1 MNEMRYQLEL
11 LKATNQKIS
20 TQEQMYRRICST
32 SNNAYLYYSFRK
44 KELTTLGRWDTF
56 FDFPVSEW
64 KDVVKLFDVVKES
77 YMLPLRDVLFL
88 EKNGL
93 EDAFLECATQDERQW
108 LEFKTH
114 IFYDEN
120 GEPNDKLITIRNIT
134 NIHNKTE
141 ELKYMAY
148 YDTLTGLH
156 NRNYFVHQLGIW
168 LEKAKNENTI
178 VSVINIDIDDFRK
191 INDGMGIIVGDELVQ
206 QLGGYLHDLEEEHV
220 LACHLDS
227 DIYCMAIYDPSGT
240 RSVEHIHKV
249 IHNRIKAPFVLSG
262 GQKLYI
268 TVSMGVAEYPEA
280 ASTPL
285 ELINSAEIVM
295 FKGKAMGKNSI
306 QYYDTPIL
314 MEFLQN
320 IALENRLNE
329 AISNSR
335 FLLYYQPQ
343 YYTDTKKLRGV
354 EALIRWSDTDGMMI
368 SPGVFIP
375 VAEKN
380 GSIVV
385 IGKWVLEESFRQYT
399 EWKKKYSYPLI
410 MSVNVSAIQ
419 YNTDDFVDIL
429 FYLLKKYEV
438 KPYEIELEIT
448 ESVLIDNF
456 VAVSEKLRRLR
467 DYGIRI
473 SLDDFGTGFS
483 SLSYL
488 KKLPIDTLK
497 IDKSF
502 IDTVLTDSATRI
514 ITESIITMVKTLGFE
529 SIAEGVE
536 EENQYDYLQVIGCD
550 IIQGFLFGKPQTA
563 EGIERLLQEAGE

>member
-1 MNEMRYQLEL
+1 MRYQLEL
-11 LKATNQKIS
+11 LKATNQKLS
-20 TQEQMYRRICST
+20 TKEQMYRRICDT
-32 SNNAYLYYSFRK
+32 SNNAYLYYSFHK
-44 KELTTLGRWDTF
+44 NEVVTLGRWNAF
-56 FDFPVSEW
+56 FDFQITDW
-64 KDVVKLFDVVKES
+64 KDIAKLFDIVKES
-77 YMLPLRDVLFL
+77 HMLPLRDVLFL

-93 EDAFLECATQDERQW
+93 DDAFVECATQNTRKW
-108 LEFKTH
+108 LEIKTH
-114 IFYDEN
+114 VFYDDN
-120 GEPNDKLITIRNIT
+120 SVPADKLITIRDIT
-134 NIHNKTE
+134 KLHERTE

-148 YDTLTGLH
+148 YDSLTGLH
-156 NRNYFVHQLGIW
+156 NRNYFVHQLGNW
-168 LEKAKNENTI
+168 LEKAQAESAI
-178 VSVINIDIDDFRK
+178 VSVVNIDIDDFRK
-191 INDGMGIIVGDELVQ
+191 VNDGMGIVVGDELVQ
-206 QLGGYLHDLEEEHV
+206 QLGCFIHEMEEEHV

-227 DIYCMAIYDPSGT
+227 DIFCMAIYDPSGS

-249 IHNRIKAPFVLSG
+249 IQNRIKAPFVLSG
-262 GQKLYI
+262 GQKIYI

-280 ASTPL
+280 ACTPL
-285 ELINSAEIVM
+285 ELINASEIVM
-295 FKGKAMGKNSI
+295 YKGKAMGKNVI

-320 IALENRLNE
+320 IELENRLND
-329 AISNSR
+329 AIVHNR
-335 FLLYYQPQ
+335 FTLYYQPQ
-343 YYTDTKKLRGV
+343 YFTDSKKLRGV
-354 EALIRWSDTDGMMI
+354 EALIRWSDTNGMMI

-385 IGKWVLEESFRQYT
+385 IGKWVLEESLRQYT
-399 EWKKKYSYPLI
+399 EWKRKFTYPLI
-410 MSVNVSAIQ
+410 MSINVSAIQ

-429 FYLLKKYEV
+429 FLLLKKYDV

-456 VAVSEKLRRLR
+456 TAVSEKLKRLR
-467 DYGIRI
+467 DYGLRI

-502 IDTVLTDSATRI
+502 IDTVLTDKSTRI
-514 ITESIITMVKTLGFE
+514 ITESVINMVKTLGFE

-550 IIQGFLFGKPQTA
+550 IIQGYLFGKPQTA
-563 EGIERLLQEAGE
+563 NEIERLLEDSSM

>member
-11 LKATNQKIS
+11 LKATNQKLS
-20 TQEQMYRRICST
+20 TQEQMYRRICDT
-32 SNNAYLYYSFRK
+32 SNNAYLYYSFHK
-44 KELTTLGRWDTF
+44 NEVITLGRWSAF
-56 FDFPVSEW
+56 FDFQVTEW
-64 KDVVKLFDVVKES
+64 KEITKLFDIVKET
-77 YMLPLRDVLFL
+77 YILPLRDVLFL

-93 EDAFLECATQDERQW
+93 DDACVECYTQNTRKW

-114 IFYDEN
+114 VFYDDN
-120 GEPNDKLITIRNIT
+120 GTPTDKLLTVRDITKLRD
-134 NIHNKTE
+134 KTE

-156 NRNYFVHQLGIW
+156 NRNYFVHQLGNW
-168 LEKAKNENTI
+168 LEKAGAESTI
-178 VSVINIDIDDFRK
+178 VSVLNIDIDDFRK
-191 INDGMGIIVGDELVQ
+191 INDGLGIVVGDELVQ
-206 QLGGYLHDLEEEHV
+206 QLGCFLHELEEEYV

-227 DIYCMAIYDPSGT
+227 DIFCIAVYDPSGN

-249 IHNRIKAPFVLSG
+249 IQTRIKAPFVLSG
-262 GQKLYI
+262 GHKLYI
-268 TVSMGVAEYPEA
+268 TVSMGVAEFPEA
-280 ASTPL
+280 AVSPL
-285 ELINSAEIVM
+285 ELINAAEIVM
-295 FKGKAMGKNSI
+295 FKGKAMGKNVI

-320 IALENRLNE
+320 IELENKLKD
-329 AISNSR
+329 AIANNR
-335 FLLYYQPQ
+335 FILYYQPQ
-343 YYTDTKKLRGV
+343 YYTDSKKLRGV

-380 GSIVV
+380 GSIVI
-385 IGKWVLEESFRQYT
+385 IGRWVLEESLRQYT
-399 EWKKKYSYPLI
+399 EWKRKYTYPLI
-410 MSVNVSAIQ
+410 MSINVSAIQ
-419 YNTDDFVDIL
+419 YNTEDFVDIL
-429 FYLLKKYEV
+429 FQLLKKYEV

-456 VAVSEKLRRLR
+456 VAVSEKLKRLR
-467 DYGIRI
+467 DFGIRI

-502 IDTVLTDSATRI
+502 IDTVLTDSSTRI
-514 ITESIITMVKTLGFE
+514 ITESIINMVKTLGFE

-550 IIQGFLFGKPQTA
+550 IIQGYLFGKPQSA
-563 EGIERLLQEAGE
+563 DGIERILENASG